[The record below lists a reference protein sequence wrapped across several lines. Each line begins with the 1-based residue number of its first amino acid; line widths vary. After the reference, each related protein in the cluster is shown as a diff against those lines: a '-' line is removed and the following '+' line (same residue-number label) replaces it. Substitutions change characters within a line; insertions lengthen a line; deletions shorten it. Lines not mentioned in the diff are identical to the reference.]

1 MIRKTPFY
9 DIHQKLG
16 ARIVEFAGYY
26 MPVQYR
32 SMTEEHKRV
41 RKSVGIFDLSHMGEF
56 VISGHGAGQFVQYAV
71 TNDIYSLEIGR
82 VLYTCMCYPDGGIVD
97 DLLVY
102 NLGDRYMLVVN
113 ASNIEKD
120 FAHLMSL
127 KRHEDV
133 ELANLSDETA
143 LLAIQGPDAE
153 KVMAKMT
160 DYDLPS
166 LRFYWS
172 ATTEVAGVEMIFSRT
187 GYTGEDGFELYFSP
201 PHAEH
206 VWNAATEAAKE
217 FGGEPVGLGARDSLR
232 LEMKYALYG
241 NDIDETTNPFKAGLG
256 WTVKLDSGDFVGK
269 KALERFKAEGLKRK
283 LIAFELKERG
293 FPRQHYPLVVGGKQV
308 GEVTSGTFS
317 PMLEKGIGVG
327 YVAIEHSKIGTEIG
341 IGIRGNV
348 VPAEVIKPPFYKS
361 GSRR

>member
-1 MIRKTPFY
+1 MIKKTPFY

-16 ARIVEFAGYY
+16 AKIVEFAGYY

-56 VISGHGAGQFVQYAV
+56 IVSGHGARQFVQYAV
-71 TNDIYSLEIGR
+71 TNDVYSLEIGQ

-97 DLLVY
+97 DFLVY
-102 NLGDRYMLVVN
+102 NLGDTFMLVVN
-113 ASNIEKD
+113 ASNIDKD
-120 FAHLMSL
+120 FAYLMSL
-127 KRHEDV
+127 KKHDDV
-133 ELANLSDETA
+133 ELTDLSDETA

-153 KVMAKMT
+153 KVMARIT

-166 LRFYWS
+166 LLFYWS
-172 ATTEVAGVEMIFSRT
+172 AITEVAGVEMLFSRT
-187 GYTGEDGFELYFSP
+187 GYTGEDGFELYCP
-201 PHAEH
+201 PKYAER
-206 VWNAATEAAKE
+206 VWNAAMEAAKE
-217 FGGEPVGLGARDSLR
+217 FDCEPIGLGARDSLR

-241 NDIDETTNPFKAGLG
+241 NDIDETTNPFEAGLG

-269 KALERFKAEGLKRK
+269 KALEKFKAEGLKRK
-283 LIAFELKERG
+283 LIPFELKERG
-293 FPRQHYPLVVGGKQV
+293 FPRQHYAIVVGGNKV

-317 PMLEKGIGVG
+317 PMLEKGIGTG
-327 YVAIEHSKIGTEIG
+327 YVPIEHSRIGTEIG
-341 IGIRGNV
+341 IDIRGKI
-348 VPAEVIKPPFYKS
+348 VPANIVKPPFYKN